1 MQIYIHPLSNI
12 IIHLSVLLSLI
23 LNTIEHLFLYPYL
36 FLHSFDLPSPHISFF
51 YYWKCNPVYSYLI
64 NLLIFI
70 FILLLFIQNKNNVFF
85 LCQIHYTGS
94 HFDRLKVGDRQEYD
108 INIILYTPDQ
118 LTVRSG
124 CKDLPN
130 FMSFAS
136 KARCGGSGKSIW
148 ATVNE
153 R

>member
-1 MQIYIHPLSNI
+1 M
-12 IIHLSVLLSLI
+12 
-23 LNTIEHLFLYPYL
+23 
-36 FLHSFDLPSPHISFF
+36 
-51 YYWKCNPVYSYLI
+51 C
-64 NLLIFI
+64 
-70 FILLLFIQNKNNVFF
+70 FF

-136 KARCGGSGKSIW
+136 KARCGGSGRSIW

-153 R
+153 RQILEGMPLLGREGGSCQPFLLNTTFGVVKPREVKVHKPRICMCTNFSVHNWKRLLIKLFSHAFITTKQTTGAV